1 MEYLGALPTKRKSDK
16 MKKRII
22 EEESEMFLCIK
33 SAEIYAPEY
42 QGKADVLIC
51 NEKVIQIAPRIEV
64 SALPGQVK
72 VLQAEGLRLLP
83 GLIDQHVHITGGGGE
98 SGFTSRVPELR
109 FSQVVEAGVT
119 TLVGM
124 LGTDSRTRSIQNL
137 VAKTKTLN
145 EEGITAY
152 CLTGAYALPSP
163 TLTGS
168 VGDDIAFIQEI
179 IGVKVAISD
188 HRSMCPSREELAK
201 LAAEARLAGLV
212 SGKVGE
218 VHMHTG
224 SGRDGLKM
232 ILDIVEHTDIPVK
245 HFRPTHVRKTME
257 ADAVKLSRLGG
268 YVDYTSGEQPLEQA
282 QVILEALKAGV
293 EEKHLT
299 ISSDSNGS
307 MPKWG
312 KNQELVGITYARMTS
327 LWQQICALVEKGM
340 HLEQTLPFVTSNV
353 AKALEIYPQKGCIA
367 EQSDAD
373 MILIDDRMEIRFV
386 IARGKLLMEN
396 GMVLKK
402 GFFED

>member
-1 MEYLGALPTKRKSDK
+1 
-16 MKKRII
+16 
-22 EEESEMFLCIK
+22 MFLCIK
-33 SAEIYAPEY
+33 GAEVYAPEY
-42 QGKADVLIC
+42 QGKADVLVC
-51 NEKVIQIAPRIEV
+51 NEKVIHIAPQIETSV
-64 SALPGQVK
+64 LPGQVK
-72 VLQAEGLRLLP
+72 VIQAEGLKLLP

-109 FSQVVEAGVT
+109 FSQIIEAGVT
-119 TLVGM
+119 TLVGL
-124 LGTDSRTRSIQNL
+124 LGTDSHTRDIRNL
-137 VAKTKTLN
+137 VAKTKALN
-145 EEGITAY
+145 EEGVTAY

-168 VGDDIAFIQEI
+168 VGDDIAFIQEV

-224 SGRDGLKM
+224 VGKDGLKT
-232 ILDIVEHTDIPVK
+232 ILDIVETTDIPIK
-245 HFRPTHVRKTME
+245 HFRPTHMRKISE
-257 ADAVKLSRLGG
+257 ADAVKFSQLGG

-282 QVILEALKAGV
+282 QVIMEALEAGV
-293 EEKHLT
+293 PAARLT

-312 KNQELVGITYARMTS
+312 KNKELIGITYARMTS
-327 LWQQICALVEKGM
+327 FWQQICALVQKGM
-340 HLEQTLPFVTSNV
+340 PLEQALSFVTSNV
-353 AKALEIYPQKGCIA
+353 AQALEIYPQKGCIA

-373 MILIDDRMEIRFV
+373 MILINERMEIRFV
-386 IARGKLLMEN
+386 IAKGKLLMEE
-396 GMVLKK
+396 GKVLKK
-402 GFFED
+402 GFFEE